1 MGNWRVYKYD
11 PPVGPD
17 IFDKTY
23 WVMIREFVYVDGE
36 VHVKHYV
43 KHRKLKEYPTGTG
56 VPDWQIP
63 VDADVIAWMEADDI
77 TDRPEKFDWKSLER
91 ASYVRVIQL
100 INCLNKMGVKFP
112 YFVDDQITYNID
124 TVEFQ
129 LLRTIETYMNGI
141 SNIKEIYPELYYQGD
156 INTTTNSN

>member
-1 MGNWRVYKYD
+1 
-11 PPVGPD
+11 
-17 IFDKTY
+17 
-23 WVMIREFVYVDGE
+23 MILRID
-36 VHVKHYV
+36 
-43 KHRKLKEYPTGTG
+43 LK
-56 VPDWQIP
+56 
-63 VDADVIAWMEADDI
+63 
-77 TDRPEKFDWKSLER
+77 KFDWKSLER

-129 LLRTIETYMNGI
+129 LLRTIEPYMNGI